1 MNTNNIQEIERLKLL
16 IFQIDNQQFALPL
29 TVVEKVIEIVEIR
42 QLPKT
47 PEYVYGIINM
57 YGEIISVIN
66 LRSLFGLPSKEI
78 ELSDQL
84 LIVSTSLFK
93 HALWI
98 DATDKI
104 IEIDRNK
111 IVRSEKLKY
120 GKKFVQGVVKL
131 ENGMVLIN
139 DVEKFLSSGE
149 LKELELALK
158 EVA

>member
-1 MNTNNIQEIERLKLL
+1 MNLNNIQEKEKLKLL
-16 IFQIDNQQFALPL
+16 IFKIDNQQFALPI
-29 TVVEKVIEIVEIR
+29 TAVEKVIEIVDIR
-42 QLPKT
+42 LLPKT
-47 PEYVYGIINM
+47 PKYVCGIINM
-57 YGEIISVIN
+57 HGEIISVIN
-66 LRSLFGLPSKEI
+66 LRLLFGLQEKEI

-98 DATDKI
+98 DSTDKI

-111 IVRSEKLKY
+111 IVHSEEIKY
-120 GKKFVQGVVKL
+120 GEKYVQGVVKL

-139 DVEKFLSSGE
+139 DVEKFLSSDE

-158 EVA
+158 KVA